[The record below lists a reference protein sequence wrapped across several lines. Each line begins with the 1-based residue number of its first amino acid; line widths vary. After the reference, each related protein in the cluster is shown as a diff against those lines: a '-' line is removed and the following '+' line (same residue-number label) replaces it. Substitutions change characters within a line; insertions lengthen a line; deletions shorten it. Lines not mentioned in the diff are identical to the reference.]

1 MGLKVKL
8 ARLNLL
14 ESTLFK
20 FTHIRNMPHT
30 LPEAKRAKADRRR
43 NSKRELKMARSK
55 ARNAKYA
62 FVQDFTATT
71 EPVEPQGAEKVSEP
85 ESKE

>member
-1 MGLKVKL
+1 M
-8 ARLNLL
+8 
-14 ESTLFK
+14 S
-20 FTHIRNMPHT
+20 HT

-43 NSKRELKMARSK
+43 NSKRELKTKRSK

-62 FVQDFTATT
+62 FVREFTDEA
-71 EPVEPQGAEKVSEP
+71 EPLEPQGAEKTEKV